1 MTYVTGNVP
10 LGAYDPARLSN
21 IGIGHGAL
29 DGGVGY
35 TYFNEQS
42 GYEFSAVGGVTYN
55 FVNPDT
61 LYQSGVDLH
70 FDWGAS
76 RLLTKQLQIG
86 LVGYL
91 YNQASCDG
99 GSGNRVGC
107 FQSRVA
113 AAGAQ
118 LGYTI
123 SMGQLEGNVN
133 VKAYKE
139 FAAANRPEGWNVWL
153 TYTLS
158 PAESASARPAAP
170 RRSP

>member
-42 GYEFSAVGGVTYN
+42 GHEFSAAGGVTYN

-61 LYQSGVDLH
+61 PYQSGADLH

-76 RLLTKQLQIG
+76 RFLTQRPQIG
-86 LVGYL
+86 SVRYL
-91 YNQASCDG
+91 YNPASSDCG
-99 GSGNRVGC
+99 TGN
-107 FQSRVA
+107 
-113 AAGAQ
+113 
-118 LGYTI
+118 
-123 SMGQLEGNVN
+123 
-133 VKAYKE
+133 
-139 FAAANRPEGWNVWL
+139 
-153 TYTLS
+153 
-158 PAESASARPAAP
+158 
-170 RRSP
+170 